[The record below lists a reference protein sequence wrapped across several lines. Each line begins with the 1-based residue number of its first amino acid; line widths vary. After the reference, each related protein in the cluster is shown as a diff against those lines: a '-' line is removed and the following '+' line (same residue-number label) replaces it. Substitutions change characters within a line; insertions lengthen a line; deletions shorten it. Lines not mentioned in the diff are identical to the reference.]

1 MWLTFDQ
8 FFFMF
13 LFFILYKSEF
23 IIHIQHDTNMFEKY
37 LQGKEEVSER
47 ENLWFTSIKI
57 ILIKKFWY
65 FIVNNFYSATT
76 VFFLL

>member
-47 ENLWFTSIKI
+47 
-57 ILIKKFWY
+57 
-65 FIVNNFYSATT
+65 
-76 VFFLL
+76 